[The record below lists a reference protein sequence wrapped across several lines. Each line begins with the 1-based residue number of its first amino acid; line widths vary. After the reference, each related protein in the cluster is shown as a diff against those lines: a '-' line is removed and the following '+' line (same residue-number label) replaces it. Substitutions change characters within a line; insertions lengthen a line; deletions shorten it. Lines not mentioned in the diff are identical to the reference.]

1 MFYQDDD
8 EDYKPIYKHW
18 SRVAR
23 EEFTRAQIVMTAKDN
38 RDLCSPVWYAMQDE
52 LLRRDVLDL
61 RKTMRRE
68 GKEARGGGS
77 PYGLFKKDKPKKR
90 LSK

>member
-23 EEFTRAQIVMTAKDN
+23 EEFTRAQIVMTAIDN

-52 LLRRDVLDL
+52 LLYRDRVDL
-61 RKTMRRE
+61 RKTLRRE
-68 GKEARGGGS
+68 AKEAKAGQN
-77 PYGLFKKDKPKKR
+77 PYGLQRDKPEKR
-90 LSK
+90 LAK

>member
-23 EEFTRAQIVMTAKDN
+23 EEFTRPQIVMTAKDN

-52 LLRRDVLDL
+52 LLYRDRMDL
-61 RKTMRRE
+61 RKTLRRE
-68 GKEARGGGS
+68 AKEAKAGLS
-77 PYGLFKKDKPKKR
+77 PYGLQRDKPEKR

>member
-1 MFYQDDD
+1 MFYQDKD
-8 EDYKPIYKHW
+8 EDYKTIYKHW

-23 EEFTRAQIVMTAKDN
+23 EEFTRAQIVTTAIDN

-52 LLRRDVLDL
+52 LLRRDANDRRRML
-61 RKTMRRE
+61 RQEMKAIRK
-68 GKEARGGGS
+68 GQN
-77 PYGLFKKDKPKKR
+77 PYGLQRDKPEKR